1 MKRIC
6 DMLSEQRLQYSCR
19 YQLIAESITMKQLSF
34 HRVFMAK
41 DNVFMCSIA
50 EYIARDQIENK

>member
-1 MKRIC
+1 
-6 DMLSEQRLQYSCR
+6 MLSEQRLQYSSR